1 MQTPVFFIV
10 GPVGHGKS
18 TAREILSQLTHLKG
32 GSCSDVIYGCLARR
46 RNVSV
51 DTLRQIPKEELRP
64 TLIAL
69 GDFICGSGPKL
80 AEDPADIA
88 FDDAVFRHPSA
99 LIRMLYLNGYNV
111 IDGVRRKAEL
121 EHARAQLD
129 WNGVRSFVVHVHDPR
144 KALIADNSEDLTEF
158 ADLKIVNEG
167 TVEELEVKLKTWLE
181 ELFGKQQEDGGKAV
195 IDSVDQNT

>member
-32 GSCSDVIYGCLARR
+32 GSCSDVIYSYLAARR
-46 RNVSV
+46 KVPV

-64 TLIAL
+64 TLIAA
-69 GDFICGSGPKL
+69 GDFVCGSGPKL

-88 FDDAVFRHPSA
+88 LDDFVFRGPSA
-99 LIRMLYLNGYNV
+99 LIRTLYLNGYNV
-111 IDGVRRKAEL
+111 IDGVRRQAEL
-121 EHARAQLD
+121 KSAKDYLE

-144 KALIADNSEDLTEF
+144 KPLIADNSEDLTEF

-167 TVEELEVKLKTWLE
+167 TVEELEAKLKTWLE
-181 ELFGKQQEDGGKAV
+181 DIFGKQQEDGGKAV
-195 IDSVDQNT
+195 IDSVDQNS